1 MNDSLIEKATK
12 VIKNG
17 GVVAFPTETV
27 YGLGA
32 DASNEQAC
40 EKIFK
45 IKGRPSIN
53 PLIVHVLNLEE
64 AEKLGEF
71 NADALKIA
79 DAFWPGPASIVVPL
93 KNPSN
98 ITECVLAG
106 NTTIALRVPSHPIA
120 RALLSSTHC
129 AIAAPSANPSG
140 YISSTLSRH
149 VTEHF
154 KDSEVFIIEDEG
166 TCEFGLE
173 STIIDCSNELPVIL
187 RYGFITPEAISKVL
201 DKTVEI
207 SNSLIQIKAPGMLEK
222 HYAPHTKLRLNA
234 TSINDNEIGLNFGES
249 SLNSNYCLNLSTSA
263 NLIEAASNLYDMLRK
278 LDEYASKHGI
288 STIAIAEIPNTGI
301 GLALNDRL
309 LRATK

>member
-1 MNDSLIEKATK
+1 MNDLVIEKAAK
-12 VIKNG
+12 IIKNG

-40 EKIFK
+40 GKIFK
-45 IKGRPSIN
+45 IKGRPNIN
-53 PLIVHVLNLEE
+53 PLIVHVLDVKE
-64 AEKLGEF
+64 AKKLGEF
-71 NADALKIA
+71 NADACKIA
-79 DAFWPGPASIVVPL
+79 DAFWPGPVSIVVPL
-93 KNPSN
+93 KKPSN
-98 ITECVLAG
+98 IVSCVLAG
-106 NTTIALRVPSHPIA
+106 NVTIALRVPSHPIA
-120 RALLSSTHC
+120 RALLLGSSC

-140 YISSTLSRH
+140 YISSTLSKH

-166 TCEFGLE
+166 ICEFGLE

-207 SNSLIQIKAPGMLEK
+207 STSLMQIKAPGMLEK

-249 SLNSNYCLNLSTSA
+249 NLNSNYYLNLSPSA
-263 NLIEAASNLYDMLRK
+263 DLIEAASNLYDMLRK
-278 LDEYASKHGI
+278 LDEYASMQGA
-288 STIAIAEIPNTGI
+288 STIAVAEIPNTGI

-309 LRATK
+309 LRAAK